1 MGNCFGLTGSAVKT
15 DRGSLYQQP
24 KNGDQPQGNPN
35 EASWLRGGKRWVETV
50 DPETNHVYYVCPSTG
65 ESRITLPPPDQEN
78 GSHTR
83 V

>member
-1 MGNCFGLTGSAVKT
+1 MGNCFGLGGSSVKS
-15 DRGSLYQQP
+15 DKGNVYRQDSSEDSP
-24 KNGDQPQGNPN
+24 RGNPN

-65 ESRITLPPPDQEN
+65 ESRITLPPPDHD
-78 GSHTR
+78 SATR